1 MKTMAAWLFCL
12 AIAACSAACS
22 SLPQEPAAPPPEL
35 FNDSGFAPASE
46 PVGAEGLFD
55 LSPAMRGYLNSPA
68 FRTQLRNKGL
78 ARGLVDA
85 LYQKGELKI
94 EYDASMTR
102 NAAQAF
108 DARSGNCMSL
118 VIMTAAFAKELGLEV
133 YYQNVVAVESWRR
146 SGSLYLAS
154 SHVNL
159 SLDKPKSLGLR
170 AIEAAEQPL
179 TIDFLP
185 PADMAGYRKIQLE
198 ENAIVAMYLN
208 NRAVETLVL
217 DKVDD
222 AYWWARAAVA
232 KNPAFVAAYNTLGVI
247 YRRHGDTLLAE
258 RSFRLA
264 LEREPDNLIVM
275 QNLAPLLATLGK
287 NEESQALARRVAA
300 IEPNPPFH
308 FFALGI
314 KALERQDYKEAK
326 AQFAREVAR
335 APDNDEF
342 HFWLGVAMLRLGE
355 SAQAKEQIALA
366 LESATTRDGRERY
379 SAKLA
384 LLRANAA
391 QRARPD

>member
-1 MKTMAAWLFCL
+1 MKTMAARLFFL
-12 AIAACSAACS
+12 AMAACATACS
-22 SLPQEPAAPPPEL
+22 SLPPAPAAPPADL
-35 FNDSGFAPASE
+35 FGDTNFKPASE
-46 PVGAEGLFD
+46 PVGADGLFD
-55 LSPAMRGYLNSPA
+55 LSPAMRTHLSTPA
-68 FRTQLRNKGL
+68 FRAQLRNKGV

-85 LYQKGELKI
+85 LYAKGELKL
-94 EYDASMTR
+94 EYDASTTR

-118 VIMTAAFAKELGLEV
+118 VIMTAAFAKALGLEV
-133 YYQNVVAVESWRR
+133 HYQNVVAVESWRR

-159 SLDKPKSLGLR
+159 SLDKPQSQSMR
-170 AIEAAEQPL
+170 VFEAVEQPL

-185 PADMAGYRKIQLE
+185 PEDMAGYRKLPLE
-198 ENAIVAMYLN
+198 ESAIVAMYLN

-217 DKVDD
+217 DRVDD
-222 AYWWARAAVA
+222 AYWWARAAVE

-275 QNLAPLLATLGK
+275 QNLVPLLATLGK

-308 FFALGI
+308 FFALGM

-326 AQFAREVAR
+326 ALFAREVAR
-335 APDNDEF
+335 APYNDEF

-366 LESATTRDGRERY
+366 LDSASTRDGRELY

-384 LLRANAA
+384 LLRKQGV

>member
-1 MKTMAAWLFCL
+1 MNTMAAWLSCL
-12 AIAACSAACS
+12 ALAVCTTACSTLAPA
-22 SLPQEPAAPPPEL
+22 PAAPPANL
-35 FNDSGFAPASE
+35 FGDTNFAPASV
-46 PVGAEGLFD
+46 PVGAAGLFD
-55 LSPAMRGYLNSPA
+55 LSPEMRSYLNTPA
-68 FRTQLRNKGL
+68 FRNQLRNKGV

-85 LYQKGELKI
+85 LYAKGELRI

-133 YYQNVVAVESWRR
+133 HYQNVVAVESWRR

-159 SLDKPKSLGLR
+159 SLDKPLSRNLR
-170 AIEAAEQPL
+170 AFDASEQL

-185 PADMAGYRKIQLE
+185 PEDMAGYRKLPLE
-198 ENAIVAMYLN
+198 ENTIVAMYLN
-208 NRAVETLVL
+208 NRAVETLVV
-217 DKVDD
+217 DRVDD
-222 AYWWARAAVA
+222 AYWWARAAVE
-232 KNPAFVAAYNTLGVI
+232 KDPAFVAAYNTLGVI
-247 YRRHGDTLLAE
+247 YRRHGDNQLAE

-275 QNLAPLLATLGK
+275 QNLVPLLAALGK

-300 IEPNPPFH
+300 IEPNPPFY
-308 FFALGI
+308 FYALGM
-314 KALERQDYKEAK
+314 KALDRQDYKQAK
-326 AQFAREVAR
+326 AMFAREVAR
-335 APDNDEF
+335 APTNDEF

-366 LESATTRDGRERY
+366 LENAGTRDGRERY

-384 LLRANAA
+384 LLRAQSA
-391 QRARPD
+391 QRARAD